1 MLLRHN
7 IDLMHNE
14 KNVAEALLGTTLDIS
29 DKTKDNIK
37 ARLDMAM
44 LCDRPTFDLI
54 KKPNGTWT
62 KPRGKYCVSKDDR
75 LVIFKWFKQLK
86 FPDRFAA
93 NLSKSV
99 KLDKQK
105 FIGIKSHDLHI
116 IIQRLLPVALRGF
129 IPEKEWK
136 DISELCFF
144 YRQIC
149 AKEIDRE
156 RMRELEKEIPVL
168 LCKLEKM
175 FPPGFFNVMQHL
187 IVHLPY
193 EARVGGPV
201 AFRWMYQHER

>member
-93 NLSKSV
+93 NLSKSI

-116 IIQRLLPVALRGF
+116 ILERLLPVALRGF

-136 DISELCFF
+136 DILELCFF
-144 YRQIC
+144 
-149 AKEIDRE
+149 IDKYVPKKLIERE
-156 RMRELEKEIPVL
+156 CVNLRRR
-168 LCKLEKM
+168 
-175 FPPGFFNVMQHL
+175 FQFF
-187 IVHLPY
+187 Y
-193 EARVGGPV
+193 AS
-201 AFRWMYQHER
+201 